1 MDYALAYS
9 RLIAHFRSIE
19 VEGYSEK
26 HHIMPRSLGGG
37 DEAENLVR
45 LTPKAHFLAH
55 RLLAKIHGGSMW
67 AALACMAN
75 PKTTSA
81 IGVKVTSRIYD
92 LIRRKDAI
100 WRSEFY
106 TENNP
111 FRGKSHSAETRRKM
125 RGPRPSA
132 SGVNNHRYGKKYENI
147 GAIIVAIREYKP
159 RPFVLDLTVR
169 NRIDRLIVETPSE
182 LRRLRMQYLRSES
195 MKANL
200 RDVSGKRNPNYG
212 NGAAIAGSRN
222 PMFGKSHASSTK
234 AKIGE
239 KAKRRV
245 VCPHCGKDGNIAN
258 MARWHFDNCRN
269 AGDQAITASA

>member
-55 RLLAKIHGGSMW
+55 RLLAKIHGGPMW
-67 AALACMAN
+67 AELACMAN

-169 NRIDRLIVETPSE
+169 NRIDRLIVETPSD

-222 PMFGKSHASSTK
+222 PMFGKSHAASTK

-245 VCPHCGKDGNIAN
+245 VCPHCGKDGKIAN

>member
-19 VEGYSEK
+19 IEGYSER

-37 DEAENLVR
+37 DEAANLVR

-55 RLLAKIHGGSMW
+55 RLLAKIHGGPMW
-67 AALACMAN
+67 AALAYMAN
-75 PKTTSA
+75 PKATSA
-81 IGVKVTSRIYD
+81 RGVKVTSRTYD
-92 LIRRKDAI
+92 TIRRHDAL
-100 WRSEFY
+100 WRSDFY

-111 FRGKSHSAETRRKM
+111 FRGKSHSAATRLKM
-125 RGPRPSA
+125 RGPRPSV
-132 SGVNNHRYGKKYENI
+132 SGVNNHRYGKKYPNI
-147 GAIIVAIREYKP
+147 GPIIVAIREYNP

-169 NRIDRLIVETPSE
+169 DRIDRLIVETPPE
-182 LRRLRMQYLRSES
+182 LLRLRMLYLRSES
-195 MKANL
+195 MKANI
-200 RDVSGKRNPNYG
+200 RDMSGDRNPNYG

-222 PMFGKSHASSTK
+222 PMFGKVHAASTK
-234 AKIGE
+234 EKIGE
-239 KAKRRV
+239 KARRRV

-258 MARWHFDNCRN
+258 MARWHFDNCRD